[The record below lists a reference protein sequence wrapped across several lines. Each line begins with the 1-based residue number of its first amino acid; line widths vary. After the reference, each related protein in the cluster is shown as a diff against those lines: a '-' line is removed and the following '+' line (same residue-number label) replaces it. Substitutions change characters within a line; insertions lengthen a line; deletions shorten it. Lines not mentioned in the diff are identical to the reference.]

1 MFNWLSVVLLVVVEV
16 VTGAVAGAGYLEYI
30 TAKMVDTIGEGAGA
44 GAGGGKSPDFLKVI
58 TKPFT
63 KSIVQLD
70 KKILKGWAH
79 GDPKY
84 ENVSS
89 VLKSHCGDTGCSYLF
104 YGLSSEGTY
113 IIDLGCS
120 FRTEQAFYLFSQV
133 RTLAMLVSV

>member
-16 VTGAVAGAGYLEYI
+16 VTGAAAGAGYLEYI

-44 GAGGGKSPDFLKVI
+44 AGGKSPDFLKVI

-63 KSIVQLD
+63 KSVVQLD

-89 VLKSHCGDTGCSYLF
+89 VLRSHCGDARCSYLF
-104 YGLSSEGTY
+104 NGLSSEGT
-113 IIDLGCS
+113 ISILTRAAAS
-120 FRTEQAFYLFSQV
+120 EVA
-133 RTLAMLVSV
+133 

>member
-16 VTGAVAGAGYLEYI
+16 VTGAAAGAGYLEYI
-30 TAKMVDTIGEGAGA
+30 TAKMVDSLGE
-44 GAGGGKSPDFLKVI
+44 GAGGGKSPDFLKVL

-104 YGLSSEGTY
+104 NGLSSEGTY
-113 IIDLGCS
+113 NIN
-120 FRTEQAFYLFSQV
+120 
-133 RTLAMLVSV
+133 

>member
-44 GAGGGKSPDFLKVI
+44 AGGKSPDFLKVI

-63 KSIVQLD
+63 KSVVQLD

-89 VLKSHCGDTGCSYLF
+89 VLRSHCGDARCSYLF
-104 YGLSSEGTY
+104 NGLSSEGT
-113 IIDLGCS
+113 ISILTRAAAS
-120 FRTEQAFYLFSQV
+120 EVA
-133 RTLAMLVSV
+133 

>member
-44 GAGGGKSPDFLKVI
+44 GAAGGKSPDFLKVI

-89 VLKSHCGDTGCSYLF
+89 VLRSHCGDARCSYLF
-104 YGLSSEGTY
+104 TGLSSEGT
-113 IIDLGCS
+113 ISIL
-120 FRTEQAFYLFSQV
+120 TWAAALQLQK
-133 RTLAMLVSV
+133 